1 MFRPL
6 LLLAGVAFIAYLV
19 YEVGPATVW
28 DSVRTLSWRLFLV
41 LCFPYTL
48 TTTLDTLAWRCAFRG
63 RGLPFWKLWGARL
76 AGEAVNATTP
86 TASVGGEPVKAYL
99 MRPWAS
105 LQDGLA
111 SVIVDKTTIVVGQGL
126 FLVLGLLAAAAVMP
140 LSSPLMTAMLALLGL
155 EVAAVGGFVF
165 VQLQGAV
172 GRGGR
177 LLGRFGMGP
186 GERGQER
193 LDGLDRALAI
203 FYRHH
208 RRRLLAGILLHFM
221 AWTVGSLE
229 IYLVLSFLGLPVS
242 LPTAVAIEAFGT
254 AIKFASF
261 MIPAS
266 LGALEGGNVA
276 IFAAFGLGGAAGLS
290 YTLIRR
296 LREAAWIVVGLAA
309 LASLSARPAAL
320 GAQGVERPPASGPT
334 GEPPLC

>member
-1 MFRPL
+1 
-6 LLLAGVAFIAYLV
+6 
-19 YEVGPATVW
+19 
-28 DSVRTLSWRLFLV
+28 
-41 LCFPYTL
+41 
-48 TTTLDTLAWRCAFRG
+48 
-63 RGLPFWKLWGARL
+63 
-76 AGEAVNATTP
+76 
-86 TASVGGEPVKAYL
+86 
-99 MRPWAS
+99 
-105 LQDGLA
+105 
-111 SVIVDKTTIVVGQGL
+111 
-126 FLVLGLLAAAAVMP
+126 VLGLLVAAALMP

-165 VQLQGAV
+165 VQLQGAA

-177 LLGRFGMGP
+177 LLARFGMGP

-193 LDGLDRALAI
+193 LAGLDRALAT
-203 FYRHH
+203 FYRQH
-208 RRRLLAGILLHFM
+208 RRRLVAAVLLHFM
-221 AWTVGSLE
+221 AWTAGSLE
-229 IYLVLSFLGLPVS
+229 IYLVLSFLGLPIS
-242 LPTAVAIEAFGT
+242 LPAAVAIEAFGT

-276 IFAAFGLGGAAGLS
+276 IFAAFGLGGASGLS

-309 LASLSARPAAL
+309 LASLSAGPAAL